1 MAMITWKDIDK
12 ECQKQLKEHKYSFIE
27 AWKTIGC
34 GEKVLRR
41 YVDAGLLTA
50 IKTSDQ
56 WFFTQEQV
64 NKGIF
69 INVLRKKRRWDALT
83 FLAGLYDYLLE
94 HKCACDPEELIKYAE
109 YYN

>member
-1 MAMITWKDIDK
+1 MITWKDIDK
-12 ECQKQLKEHKYSFIE
+12 RVQEQLKDHKYNNVE

-41 YVDAGLLTA
+41 YVDSGLITA

-56 WFFTQEQV
+56 WFFSQDQI
-64 NKGIF
+64 NKAIF
-69 INVLRKKRRWDALT
+69 INTLRKRKKWDSIC

-94 HKCACDPEELIKYAE
+94 HNCPCSPEVILEYAKKYE
-109 YYN
+109 